1 MVNPIRSHRGAPS
14 TPNPSVPDDD
24 AGTSQPQSPDAP
36 PPRRTAPTQL
46 AGLAPRSRARPMPQP
61 QEQDGAE
68 PVHAQRE
75 AQPDGV
81 MRRLANGIRA
91 GQLAVSAAGIG
102 AFQLALNE
110 AVQFA
115 MSPREARPTDTL
127 RALLNGSWVDQ
138 RDLGGDNAIDQAI
151 RLAERRAG
159 FPEAPSSG
167 RNEPATGAPHALAGG
182 RQHGPSSLDGARQL
196 AGDPSHRLAGL
207 NTPQPRAP
215 AEQPGSPLQGLP
227 NRRRPDQLDLSGSG
241 ARQLAMNQSQRL
253 AAHLAQPSRGREQ
266 RSAADAARAL
276 PSDRSHSQLR
286 RDAAGLAALDRH
298 HQFVSLLTASSQAER
313 LRALFADPTPRE
325 PTAAEVLALWA
336 PECGLPSETVNA
348 LRSVLGQQ
356 DSAPFVGFLDRLSE
370 CASFSSNLQPDRQP
384 EHRAAS
390 VQELGTILTLVARN
404 DAYRASC
411 FDICG
416 GAEADCHDNVDVVF
430 GNLRLAARD
439 PALRGNAP
447 LSEILSYHKFCVPWT
462 LINDFVSHRFSSGDQ
477 LEKVLALRIRLS
489 DILLVKTPAM
499 LYSRLADITDAHELE
514 ARHYINTH
522 VGTEANLL
530 RSLSRSPTWR
540 TFLTQRH
547 PVEFTANTLL
557 WSAALEDLATKSA
570 GESTGAAQS
579 AGNTA
584 AFGSRTE
591 ALAHARA
598 MPNLGTG
605 LAFRHLQENATVMVM
620 EAMTHK
626 LVADNA
632 TAPSETDAH
641 AALLEDPDWM
651 AYLQKEH
658 PADPAFTTVG
668 TDAGE
673 RHEQLLRLTRQ
684 EIADA
689 RGIAQAP
696 GGAPTDG
703 DGMVGDRA

>member
-1 MVNPIRSHRGAPS
+1 M
-14 TPNPSVPDDD
+14 
-24 AGTSQPQSPDAP
+24 
-36 PPRRTAPTQL
+36 
-46 AGLAPRSRARPMPQP
+46 
-61 QEQDGAE
+61 
-68 PVHAQRE
+68 
-75 AQPDGV
+75 
-81 MRRLANGIRA
+81 
-91 GQLAVSAAGIG
+91 
-102 AFQLALNE
+102 
-110 AVQFA
+110 
-115 MSPREARPTDTL
+115 
-127 RALLNGSWVDQ
+127 
-138 RDLGGDNAIDQAI
+138 
-151 RLAERRAG
+151 
-159 FPEAPSSG
+159 
-167 RNEPATGAPHALAGG
+167 
-182 RQHGPSSLDGARQL
+182 
-196 AGDPSHRLAGL
+196 
-207 NTPQPRAP
+207 
-215 AEQPGSPLQGLP
+215 
-227 NRRRPDQLDLSGSG
+227 
-241 ARQLAMNQSQRL
+241 
-253 AAHLAQPSRGREQ
+253 
-266 RSAADAARAL
+266 
-276 PSDRSHSQLR
+276 
-286 RDAAGLAALDRH
+286 
-298 HQFVSLLTASSQAER
+298 
-313 LRALFADPTPRE
+313 
-325 PTAAEVLALWA
+325 
-336 PECGLPSETVNA
+336 
-348 LRSVLGQQ
+348 
-356 DSAPFVGFLDRLSE
+356 
-370 CASFSSNLQPDRQP
+370 
-384 EHRAAS
+384 
-390 VQELGTILTLVARN
+390 QELGTILTLVAHN

-547 PVEFTANTLL
+547 PVEFAANTLL
-557 WSAALEDLATKSA
+557 WSAALEELGAKSA
-570 GESTGAAQS
+570 SGS
-579 AGNTA
+579 AGPAQPAGNPA

-591 ALAHARA
+591 ALAQARA
-598 MPNLGTG
+598 MPSLGTG

-658 PADPAFTTVG
+658 PADPAFTAAG
-668 TDAGE
+668 TDARE

-703 DGMVGDRA
+703 DRMVGDRA

>member
-1 MVNPIRSHRGAPS
+1 
-14 TPNPSVPDDD
+14 
-24 AGTSQPQSPDAP
+24 
-36 PPRRTAPTQL
+36 
-46 AGLAPRSRARPMPQP
+46 MPQP

>member
-1 MVNPIRSHRGAPS
+1 
-14 TPNPSVPDDD
+14 
-24 AGTSQPQSPDAP
+24 
-36 PPRRTAPTQL
+36 
-46 AGLAPRSRARPMPQP
+46 MPQP

-151 RLAERRAG
+151 RLAERRAV

-167 RNEPATGAPHALAGG
+167 RNEPATGAAHA
-182 RQHGPSSLDGARQL
+182 L
-196 AGDPSHRLAGL
+196 AGDPSHRLARL

-215 AEQPGSPLQGLP
+215 AEQPGNSLQGLP
-227 NRRRPDQLDLSGSG
+227 DRRRPDQLDLSGSG

-276 PSDRSHSQLR
+276 PSDRSHSQLG

-298 HQFVSLLTASSQAER
+298 HQFVSLLTAPSQAEL

-584 AFGSRTE
+584 TFGSRTE
-591 ALAHARA
+591 ALAQARA

-703 DGMVGDRA
+703 DRMVGDRA